1 MLSFEIEG
9 GERAAS
15 LFVKNLRMVELVPSL
30 ASISTTI
37 SHPAK
42 TSHRSMNEAQR
53 ADAGITGGLIRLS
66 VGIEP
71 VEPVWQDISEALDSL
86 N

>member
-1 MLSFEIEG
+1 
-9 GERAAS
+9 
-15 LFVKNLRMVELVPSL
+15 
-30 ASISTTI
+30 
-37 SHPAK
+37 
-42 TSHRSMNEAQR
+42 MNEAQR